1 MMRALFINN
10 TTIFWLVQLNTKAGV
25 CVIIAPDERKLSMTL
40 SLTPL
45 FSGSSGNAILVSS
58 DDTKILIDAGVSGKR
73 TEQALLSIGVNANEI
88 KGILI
93 SHEHSDH
100 IQGAG
105 VLSRKHNIP
114 IYATRLTW
122 QAAGG
127 KLGKILAHNAREISK
142 SDFFVDDLLIEPF
155 ETPHDAADSVGFC
168 VSRGA
173 KKIGVATD
181 LGHFPKSV
189 EHRLHSCDLVLLEA
203 NHDKKMLAS
212 GPYPHHLK
220 QRIKGRHGHL
230 SNDDAAHAAI
240 KLAAAGVSSILLGH
254 LSQENNEA
262 KLAFRTVTD
271 ALMDAGFVPGRDIS
285 LGLALRD
292 CVTGIFHV

>member
-1 MMRALFINN
+1 
-10 TTIFWLVQLNTKAGV
+10 
-25 CVIIAPDERKLSMTL
+25 MTL
-40 SLTPL
+40 SITPL
-45 FSGSSGNAILVSS
+45 FSGSSGNAILISS

-73 TEQALLSIGVNANEI
+73 TEQALASVGVQAGEI

-114 IYATRLTW
+114 LYATRMTW
-122 QAAGG
+122 QAANG
-127 KLGKILAHNAREISK
+127 KLGNILAHNMREIGK
-142 SDFFVDDLLIEPF
+142 SDFFVDDLLVEPF
-155 ETPHDAADSVGFC
+155 DTPHDAADSVGFC

-181 LGHFPKSV
+181 LGYFPKSV
-189 EHRLHSCDLVLLEA
+189 EHRLHACDLVLLEA
-203 NHDKKMLAS
+203 NHDKKMLAH

-220 QRIKGRHGHL
+220 QRIKSRHGHL

-240 KLAAAGVSSILLGH
+240 KLTAAGVSSILLGH
-254 LSQENNEA
+254 LSEQNNEA
-262 KLAFRTVTD
+262 RLAFRTVTD
-271 ALMDAGFVPGRDIS
+271 ALMSEGIVPGKDIS

-292 CVTGIFHV
+292 AVTGVFYVK